1 MSLLLALVVGFALG
15 LRHATD
21 ADHLAAIGAMLRVD
35 PGLRGA
41 VRTGALWGLGHS
53 LTVLLVGLI
62 MVTAG
67 LRFSPAAVRS
77 TELLVA
83 AMLVGLGVANLRRAP
98 PGAASPP
105 PARSRWRPV
114 LVGLVHGLAG
124 SAATTLL
131 ALTTIREPRGAI
143 AYLALF
149 GVGTVVGMMAL
160 TAALAGS
167 LAATARRSAR
177 LHDLIHAAASV
188 VSVAVGSA
196 VAAEALSG

>member
-53 LTVLLVGLI
+53 LTVVLVGAA

-67 LRFSPAAVRS
+67 LRFSPAAVR
-77 TELLVA
+77 TMELAVA
-83 AMLVGLGVANLRRAP
+83 AMLVGLGVSNLRQATR
-98 PGAASPP
+98 GASPP
-105 PARSRWRPV
+105 AAPRGRWRPV
-114 LVGLVHGLAG
+114 AVGFVHGLAG

-131 ALTTIREPRGAI
+131 ALTTIREPGGAL

-177 LHDLIHAAASV
+177 LHDVILVAASF
-188 VSVAVGSA
+188 VSVAVGCA
-196 VAAEALSG
+196 VAAEALGG